1 MVRATERKSWPMW
14 QRGSLF
20 FSFLR
25 TWLVS
30 LRKTETRFLIPRP
43 EAGKWVGSGG
53 CGHQYFPR
61 WETQEPGHLLARDSQ
76 TVSLAGWH
84 LCMSIYEEGELP
96 QGPGGPSSCWILTLY
111 SCVRSVSSPLR
122 IFWPHLPLLVLS
134 WSSPFCLLVKE
145 NLGLTLFSW
154 FYSSLACRNLK
165 LKGILT

>member
-1 MVRATERKSWPMW
+1 MVRATERKSWPVW

-25 TWLVS
+25 TWLIS
-30 LRKTETRFLIPRP
+30 LRKTEVRFLIPRT
-43 EAGKWVGSGG
+43 EAGKLVGRGG

-61 WETQEPGHLLARDSQ
+61 WETQEAGRLLARDSQ

-84 LCMSIYEEGELP
+84 QYLW
-96 QGPGGPSSCWILTLY
+96 GGSAASRPRWPEQLRILTLY
-111 SCVRSVSSPLR
+111 SCVRSVSSPLC
-122 IFWPHLPLLVLS
+122 IFWPHLPLPVLC
-134 WSSPFCLLVKE
+134 WSCPFCLLVKE